1 MTKLTAEQIEYVEVF
16 FGERA
21 LALRERIAICDYEDA
36 EELALLEADITSLLN
51 VEITEDPH
59 SVYRALGVCDDRDGL
74 AEMLGDEDEEQGV
87 EIMDLVYNVV
97 VFKEQA

>member
-16 FGERA
+16 FGKRA
-21 LALRERIAICDYEDA
+21 LALSMLIRNNEVVDA
-36 EELALLEADITSLLN
+36 EEVALLEADIESLLR

-59 SVYRALGVCDDRDGL
+59 SVYRALGVCDDRDSL
-74 AEMLGDEDEEQGV
+74 AELLREFGKRGT

-97 VFKEQA
+97 VFKE